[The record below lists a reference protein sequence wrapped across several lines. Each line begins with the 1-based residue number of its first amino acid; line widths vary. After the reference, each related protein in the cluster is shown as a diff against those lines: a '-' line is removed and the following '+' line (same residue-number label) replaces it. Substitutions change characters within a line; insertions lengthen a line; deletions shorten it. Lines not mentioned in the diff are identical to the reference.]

1 MKYFCNFVAYT
12 ITSPIIVSEP
22 DSCHT
27 CILLLNSNHQRSAW
41 CTILASVNIALKTSH
56 STQLPEISPKQEKS
70 IRSAIELQS
79 YLREHGLSWSD
90 ADLPQ
95 PELFNEHFPIRISRH
110 YADLIDWRNQQDPLR
125 LMMIPDPRERV
136 PKAYELSDPIG
147 DHDREV
153 VPGLIHRYPDRC
165 LLLLT
170 SYCLVHCRFCF
181 RREVVGKV
189 RPVQF
194 QRIGAYLREH
204 TEVSEII
211 FSGGDPLTFPVGF
224 LQSMVKEFSSIEHIK
239 LWRFHSRVPAV
250 DPEAVSPEWI
260 AQLEKLHTQ
269 AGKQVV
275 VVVHIDH
282 PREITPKFVALV
294 EQLKQAGCLLLS
306 QTVLL
311 KHVNADKDTLH
322 ALFRSLLNVGVK
334 PYYLHH
340 LDQVYGSHHF
350 RVSIEAGKKLYQSLR
365 GHLSGAALPEYV
377 LDLPGGFG
385 KVPVMWLEDAGKDR
399 DGKQC
404 YETITFEGHRVRY
417 VDQAEN
423 DNLS

>member
-1 MKYFCNFVAYT
+1 M
-12 ITSPIIVSEP
+12 S
-22 DSCHT
+22 
-27 CILLLNSNHQRSAW
+27 Q
-41 CTILASVNIALKTSH
+41 
-56 STQLPEISPKQEKS
+56 STTHHHS
-70 IRSAIELQS
+70 IRSAAELDE
-79 YLREHGLSWSD
+79 YLREQGISWDD
-90 ADLPQ
+90 AHLPQ
-95 PELFNEHFPIRISRH
+95 RELFNEHFPIRISKY
-110 YADLIDWRNQQDPLR
+110 YAGLIHWRDEHDPLR
-125 LMMIPDPRERV
+125 LMMVPDTRELQ
-136 PKAYELSDPIG
+136 PKEYELGDPIG
-147 DHDREV
+147 DHDREA

-224 LQSMVKEFSSIEHIK
+224 LSSMVQEFSNIDHIK

-250 DPEAVSPEWI
+250 DPGAVSADWI
-260 AQLEKLHTQ
+260 AQLRTLNVKM
-269 AGKQVV
+269 GKQVIV
-275 VVVHIDH
+275 VIHIDH
-282 PREITPKFVALV
+282 PREITPEFVKLV
-294 EQLKQAGCLLLS
+294 RELRSAGCMLLS

-311 KHVNADKDTLH
+311 KHVNSDRVTLH
-322 ALFRSLLNVGVK
+322 QLFRGLLNIGVK

-350 RVSIEAGKKLYQSLR
+350 RVSIEAGKKLVRSLR

-385 KVPVMWLEDAGKDR
+385 KVPVMWLEHAGKDR

-404 YETITFEGHRVRY
+404 YEATTFEGHRVRY
-417 VDQAEN
+417 VDHAE
-423 DNLS
+423 DDSLS